1 MKKLIFLLLM
11 AVVMAGFVLA
21 QDAAHPP
28 LDIQITQDAAL
39 SGCCVDCH
47 TATLDTVLADSE
59 AVSLQPAGVID
70 IVTVMA
76 GLRTDWIETDAGQK
90 AGYWLLL

>member
-1 MKKLIFLLLM
+1 MKKFIFLLLM
-11 AVVMAGFVLA
+11 AVTLVGFVPA
-21 QDAAHPP
+21 QGAAHPP
-28 LDIQITQDAAL
+28 WCMQITQEAVL

-70 IVTVMA
+70 LLTVTA
-76 GLRTDWIETDAGQK
+76 GLGTGWIETDAGQK